1 MEWWGWAAWA
11 VSTIAALFGL
21 FFGIR
26 AERRASYNPL
36 WVLTQS
42 QEVINRTGEDAG
54 NVLVFV
60 QSTTTGERTTHRA
73 GSVAPDGAAS
83 FATSHIQGAREIFVV
98 WMRPTTNRMYWWP
111 RSARFSTRRI
121 RQHHRGVVR
130 DSERRIRRLPQLGE
144 LSPEASRELR
154 WWHWRP

>member
-26 AERRASYNPL
+26 AERRASYRPL
-36 WVLTQS
+36 WVLTAN
-42 QEVINRTGEDAG
+42 QEVVNRTGEDAG

-60 QSTTTGERTTHRA
+60 QSTNTGESTTHRA

-83 FATSHIQGAREIFVV
+83 FATSHIQG
-98 WMRPTTNRMYWWP
+98 T
-111 RSARFSTRRI
+111 
-121 RQHHRGVVR
+121 
-130 DSERRIRRLPQLGE
+130 
-144 LSPEASRELR
+144 RELFV
-154 WWHWRP
+154 